1 MTQELKDSLRTLTE
15 LRDGIREEQGSLL
28 PSMNE
33 LEARYSLLQRQVE
46 YLNASIMN
54 LETYL
59 TIEKGDPDAN

>member
-46 YLNASIMN
+46 YLNYSIMN
-54 LETYL
+54 LESYL